1 MDIKRK
7 DGAKMPYTAQLAFLR
22 SLLKGLHISSCV
34 LEEPGNAIP
43 PEIDLGLRAG
53 LFGIDNY
60 ATFLQNSFS
69 QVRDRTV
76 YRFFDEYDCN
86 YIFLRLPE
94 KKRYFFLGPYLL
106 APPAQERIAAKASSL
121 GLNVEQTRRMQAYY
135 TELPI
140 LEDENILLTMANTF
154 AAHLWGAPEQY
165 TMEYLNYA
173 IPDRYTPIPVPS
185 VPGQGWDQPSDP
197 LQLERSYADEN
208 FMMEAVSKGKQH
220 LLTAVASTVYH
231 NGAEQRL
238 PDSLRDRKNY
248 LIILKTLLRKA
259 AEYGGVHPMHIHR
272 LSSHYAA
279 QIEAVRSI
287 RESLSLQ
294 DEMVRSFCQL
304 VRRHS
309 LSRYSYYVGRTI
321 VLVQT
326 DLTADLRLKTIAEKL
341 NVNSSYL
348 SDLFHREY
356 GCTLTEFVN
365 KERID
370 RSILLLQMT
379 AKPVQEIA
387 AECGIQDVNYFIKL
401 FKKQTGLTPKLYR
414 AREGQQR

>member
-1 MDIKRK
+1 MK
-7 DGAKMPYTAQLAFLR
+7 LSSR
-22 SLLKGLHISSCV
+22 SS
-34 LEEPGNAIP
+34 P
-43 PEIDLGLRAG
+43 
-53 LFGIDNY
+53 
-60 ATFLQNSFS
+60 AT
-69 QVRDRTV
+69 
-76 YRFFDEYDCN
+76 
-86 YIFLRLPE
+86 
-94 KKRYFFLGPYLL
+94 
-106 APPAQERIAAKASSL
+106 ASSF
-121 GLNVEQTRRMQAYY
+121 V
-135 TELPI
+135 
-140 LEDENILLTMANTF
+140 
-154 AAHLWGAPEQY
+154 
-165 TMEYLNYA
+165 
-173 IPDRYTPIPVPS
+173 
-185 VPGQGWDQPSDP
+185 
-197 LQLERSYADEN
+197 
-208 FMMEAVSKGKQH
+208 
-220 LLTAVASTVYH
+220 
-231 NGAEQRL
+231 
-238 PDSLRDRKNY
+238 
-248 LIILKTLLRKA
+248 
-259 AEYGGVHPMHIHR
+259 
-272 LSSHYAA
+272 SHYAA
-279 QIEAVRSI
+279 QIEAVCSI

-294 DEMVRSFCQL
+294 DEMIRSFCQL

-414 AREGQQR
+414 ARERQQR